1 MDEVLRIQNEGK
13 EKRREAEQTLRNIEQ
28 ELKAKL
34 LEFKG

>member
-1 MDEVLRIQNEGK
+1 MDEVLKIQNEGK
-13 EKRREAEQTLRNIEQ
+13 EARRAAEEQLKNIEN